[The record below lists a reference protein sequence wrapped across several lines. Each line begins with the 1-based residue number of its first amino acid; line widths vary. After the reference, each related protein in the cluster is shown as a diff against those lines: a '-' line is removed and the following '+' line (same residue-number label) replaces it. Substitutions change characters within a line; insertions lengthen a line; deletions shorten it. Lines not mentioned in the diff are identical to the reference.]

1 MTTGIGRRKFI
12 TLLGGAATWPLKA
25 RAQQPPMPVVGLLFG
40 GSPETEGDEVTG
52 LLRGMSETGFV
63 EGRNVAVEYRW
74 TYNGGLRRY
83 EELATDLVNRRV
95 TVIATNIAATALH
108 AKAAT
113 ATIPIVFVAFADAV
127 QVGLVS
133 SLARPGGN
141 VTGINTMVASLG
153 AKRFELL
160 RELLPRAQRYGVL
173 VNPAIPGFETDVELA
188 KRAAQTMWL
197 SLEVLT
203 ANSSQEINAA
213 FARAVELRLEALA
226 IARSQ
231 FFLDRRVQLTTH
243 TVRQALPTIFS
254 SRKFAEIGGL
264 MSYAPSTPD
273 LFRQA
278 GVYVGRI
285 LKGEKPA
292 DLPVI
297 QPTKF
302 EFVINTQTAGLLGID
317 VSPMLLARADEI
329 IE

>member
-1 MTTGIGRRKFI
+1 MNRRDLI
-12 TLLGGAATWPLKA
+12 SLIGGAAMLPVAA
-25 RAQQPPMPVVGLLFG
+25 RAQIAMPVIGLLFG
-40 GSPETEGDEVTG
+40 GTPEANGDEVAG

-63 EGRNVAVEYRW
+63 AGRDVAVEYRW
-74 TYNGGLRRY
+74 TYNDGRGRSQ
-83 EELATDLVNRRV
+83 ELAADLVDRRV
-95 TVIATNIAATALH
+95 TVIATNIAGPALQ

-153 AKRFELL
+153 TKRFEFL
-160 RELLPRAQRYGVL
+160 RELLPRARRYGIL
-173 VNPAIPGFETDVELA
+173 VNPTIADFETDIQFA
-188 KRAAQTMWL
+188 RTAAQTMGL

-203 ANSSQEINAA
+203 ANTSREIDAA

-231 FFLDRRVQLTTH
+231 FFLDRRVELTTH
-243 TVRQALPTIFS
+243 TVRQALPTMFS

-264 MSYAPSTPD
+264 MSYAPSTAD

-292 DLPVI
+292 DLPVL
-297 QPTKF
+297 QPTKL
-302 EFVINTQTAGLLGID
+302 EFVINLKTAKALGLSVPLT
-317 VSPMLLARADEI
+317 LQYAADEV

>member
-1 MTTGIGRRKFI
+1 MNRRDLI
-12 TLLGGAATWPLKA
+12 TLLGGAAAWPVAA
-25 RAQQPPMPVVGLLFG
+25 RAQVAMPVIGLLFG
-40 GSPETEGDEVTG
+40 GTPEANEDEVAG

-74 TYNGGLRRY
+74 TYNDGRGRSQ
-83 EELATDLVNRRV
+83 ELAADLVDRRV
-95 TVIATNIAATALH
+95 TVIATNIAGTALQ

-153 AKRFELL
+153 TKRFEFL
-160 RELLPRAQRYGVL
+160 RELLPRAQRYGIL
-173 VNPAIPGFETDVELA
+173 VNPTIADFETDIQFA
-188 KRAAQTMWL
+188 RTAAQTMGF
-197 SLEVLT
+197 SLEVLS
-203 ANSSQEINAA
+203 ANTNREIDAA

-231 FFLDRRVQLTTH
+231 FFLDRRVELTTH
-243 TVRQALPTIFS
+243 TVRQALPTMFS

-264 MSYAPSTPD
+264 MSYAPSTAD

-292 DLPVI
+292 DLPVL
-297 QPTKF
+297 QPTKL
-302 EFVINTQTAGLLGID
+302 EFVINLKTAKALGLSVPLT
-317 VSPMLLARADEI
+317 LQYAADEV

>member
-1 MTTGIGRRKFI
+1 
-12 TLLGGAATWPLKA
+12 
-25 RAQQPPMPVVGLLFG
+25 
-40 GSPETEGDEVTG
+40 
-52 LLRGMSETGFV
+52 MSEIGFV

-74 TYNGGLRRY
+74 IYNEYRRAQ
-83 EELATDLVNRRV
+83 ELAADLINRRV
-95 TVIATNIAATALH
+95 TIIATNIASAALG
-108 AKAAT
+108 AKTAT

-127 QVGLVS
+127 QVGLVG

-160 RELLPRAQRYGVL
+160 RELLPRAERYGVL
-173 VNPAIPGFETDVELA
+173 VNPTVPGFETDVEFA
-188 KRAAQTMWL
+188 RTAAQTMGL

-203 ANSSQEINAA
+203 ANTSREIDSA

-243 TVRQALPTIFS
+243 AVRQALPTIFS

-264 MSYAPSTPD
+264 MSYAPSMAD
-273 LFRQA
+273 VFRQA

-285 LKGEKPA
+285 LKGEKA
-292 DLPVI
+292 SDLPVA

-302 EFVINTQTAGLLGID
+302 EFVINTQIARLLGID
-317 VSPMLLARADEI
+317 ISPTLLAIADEV

>member
-1 MTTGIGRRKFI
+1 MRRRDFI
-12 TLLGGAATWPLKA
+12 SLVGGSAVAWPLAA
-25 RAQQPPMPVVGLLFG
+25 RAQQAARPVVGLLFG
-40 GSPETEGDEVTG
+40 GAPETNGDEVAG
-52 LLRGMSETGFV
+52 LLHGMSETGFV

-83 EELATDLVNRRV
+83 QELAADLVDRRV
-95 TVIATNIAATALH
+95 TVIAANIAGTALQ

-127 QVGLVS
+127 QVGLVG

-160 RELLPRAQRYGVL
+160 HELLPRSQRYGVL
-173 VNPAIPGFETDVELA
+173 VNPTIPDFETDVEFA
-188 KRAAQTMWL
+188 RRAGQAMGL

-203 ANSSQEINAA
+203 ANTNREIDAA
-213 FARAVELRLEALA
+213 FARAVELRLEALV

-231 FFLDRRVQLTTH
+231 FFLDRCVQLTTH

-264 MSYAPSTPD
+264 MSYAPSTAD

-285 LKGEKPA
+285 LNGEKPG
-292 DLPVI
+292 DLPVM

-302 EFVINTQTAGLLGID
+302 EFVINTQTARLLGID
-317 VSPMLLARADEI
+317 VSPTLLALANEV